1 MNRRIRSI
9 FWLMTACIVGINA
22 FQGYWLWTTWQLNRQ
37 QFALTVQDALF
48 QVLERQQV
56 AKAKRLFT
64 NRPSSGSPDRL
75 VDQSRIV
82 IHRRNLSDSDERT
95 RFFYSQQ
102 QDSVVTRVTGSHPPR
117 RQITLNV
124 TAEGVPVQADTL
136 ARRISTM
143 VLRDWAV
150 DGNLNLVK
158 LKNAYRAELHQRGID
173 DAFQFDTL
181 TMRPLRAEGN
191 MMIFQSSVDN
201 GASGGQVR
209 TSPLPVNPVRNLFAQ
224 ATFATPTYFL
234 LRRMGWLLGSSLL
247 LLLLTTGC
255 FLFMLT
261 TILRQKKLSDIKNDF
276 INNMTHELKTPI
288 ATVTAAVEALQHFGA
303 LNDPAKTQTYLT
315 ISQNNLQRLS
325 DLVDKVLNLA
335 VEEKRDLVIHPE
347 PINLADLASEL
358 VANHKLRATKPVDF
372 AVEIPADATVSVDR
386 VHFSNALNNLIDNAI
401 HYSCE
406 QVAIGVTYKKR
417 QDTGWQLAV
426 TDNGIGI
433 PTMYQAAI
441 FDRFFRVPTGDLHP
455 VKGFGL
461 GLAYV
466 RQVVERHGGQIH
478 VQSEPGKG
486 SKFVIDC

>member
-1 MNRRIRSI
+1 
-9 FWLMTACIVGINA
+9 MTICIVGINA

-37 QFALTVQDALF
+37 QFAATVQETLF
-48 QVLERQQV
+48 QVLEGQQV
-56 AKAKRLFT
+56 ARANRLFT
-64 NRPSSGSPDRL
+64 NKLGLERSADL
-75 VDQSRIV
+75 IDQSRII
-82 IHRRNLSDSDERT
+82 IHRNNLPGSERT
-95 RFFYSQQ
+95 RLFYSQQ
-102 QDSVVTRVTGSHPPR
+102 YDSSVTSVTSDHPPR
-117 RQITLNV
+117 RQIRLNV
-124 TAEGVPVQADTL
+124 TREGVPVQADTL
-136 ARRISTM
+136 ARRISKM

-150 DGNLNLVK
+150 GDNLNLVK
-158 LKNAYRAELHQRGID
+158 LKNAYRAELHRRGID
-173 DAFQFDTL
+173 DEFQFDTL
-181 TMRPLRAEGN
+181 TIRPLRAEGN
-191 MMIFQSSVDN
+191 MMIFKSSVDN
-201 GASGGQVR
+201 GASGGLVR
-209 TSPLPVNPVRNLFAQ
+209 TSPLPVNPMRNLFAQ
-224 ATFATPTYFL
+224 ATFATPTNFL

-325 DLVDKVLNLA
+325 ELVDKVLNLA
-335 VEEKRDLVIHPE
+335 VEEKRDLVLHPE
-347 PINLADLASEL
+347 PINLADLAGEL
-358 VANHKLRATKPVDF
+358 VTNHKLRAAKPVDF
-372 AVEIPADATVSVDR
+372 AVDIPSDATVSVDR

-401 HYSCE
+401 HYSRG
-406 QVAIGVTYKKR
+406 QVAIGLTFRKKS
-417 QDTGWQLAV
+417 DASWQLAV
-426 TDNGIGI
+426 SDNGIGI
-433 PTMYQAAI
+433 PAMYQTAI

-478 VQSEPGKG
+478 VLSEPGKG